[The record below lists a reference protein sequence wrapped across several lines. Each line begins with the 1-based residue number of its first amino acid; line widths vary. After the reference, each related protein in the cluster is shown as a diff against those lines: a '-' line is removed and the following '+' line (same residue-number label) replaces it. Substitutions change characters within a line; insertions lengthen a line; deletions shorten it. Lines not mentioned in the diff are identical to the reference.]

1 MSHVAAENA
10 DCYTE
15 NQNREQKTFRYR
27 RQHKEE
33 RHMAVSITVNPQ
45 KLESASQKITAAAAE
60 YESIYRNLFTEVD
73 NMSAAW
79 QGADNLAFTNQ
90 IKGFTDNFQD
100 MKKLMDQYREFLKT
114 AAQAYRQTQKDR
126 VAQAKTLT
134 N

>member
-1 MSHVAAENA
+1 MTVTKNTRSVQGGGEN
-10 DCYTE
+10 
-15 NQNREQKTFRYR
+15 
-27 RQHKEE
+27 KEE
-33 RHMAVSITVNPQ
+33 YRMAVSITVDPQ
-45 KLESASQKITAAAAE
+45 KLEAASQQISTEAAE

-100 MKKLMDQYREFLKT
+100 MKKLMDQYSEFLKS
-114 AAQAYRQTQKDR
+114 AAQMYRQTQDDR
-126 VAQAKTLT
+126 VAQAKNLT

>member
-1 MSHVAAENA
+1 
-10 DCYTE
+10 
-15 NQNREQKTFRYR
+15 
-27 RQHKEE
+27 
-33 RHMAVSITVNPQ
+33 MAVSITVNPQ